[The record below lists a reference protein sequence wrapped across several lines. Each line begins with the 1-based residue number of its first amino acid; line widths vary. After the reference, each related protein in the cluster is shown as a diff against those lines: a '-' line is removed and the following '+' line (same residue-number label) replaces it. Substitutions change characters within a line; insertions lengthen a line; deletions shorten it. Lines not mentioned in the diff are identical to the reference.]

1 MVKEQLQIKETD
13 LEKAK
18 QWSESVFLDNDLLL
32 TERINEAPMPTE
44 PRKMNFIII
53 GLCTEG
59 EIVYQLDG
67 QKMNIAPGDI
77 LVVSEKHIVDSYR
90 HSPDMKGLCM
100 MVSVNFFHEIIQNI
114 KDVSS
119 LFLFARSHP
128 VMRLEPKEIETFKA
142 YFQVIQKK
150 IGDKGNHFRKNLI
163 RTLLLAMFYDLSNII
178 YRVQNDDLPKAR
190 SEIIFTRFIN
200 LVEKNYKTERRV
212 GWYSQQLDITPKY
225 LAETVKAASRRT
237 PIEWINDYII
247 LELRVLLKNSTKSI
261 KEITEELNFPNQSFL
276 GKFFREHVGMTPS
289 QFRKS

>member
-114 KDVSS
+114 K
-119 LFLFARSHP
+119 
-128 VMRLEPKEIETFKA
+128 
-142 YFQVIQKK
+142 
-150 IGDKGNHFRKNLI
+150 G
-163 RTLLLAMFYDLSNII
+163 
-178 YRVQNDDLPKAR
+178 
-190 SEIIFTRFIN
+190 
-200 LVEKNYKTERRV
+200 
-212 GWYSQQLDITPKY
+212 
-225 LAETVKAASRRT
+225 
-237 PIEWINDYII
+237 
-247 LELRVLLKNSTKSI
+247 
-261 KEITEELNFPNQSFL
+261 
-276 GKFFREHVGMTPS
+276 
-289 QFRKS
+289 

>member
-90 HSPDMKGLCM
+90 LSPED
-100 MVSVNFFHEIIQNI
+100 
-114 KDVSS
+114 
-119 LFLFARSHP
+119 
-128 VMRLEPKEIETFKA
+128 
-142 YFQVIQKK
+142 
-150 IGDKGNHFRKNLI
+150 
-163 RTLLLAMFYDLSNII
+163 
-178 YRVQNDDLPKAR
+178 
-190 SEIIFTRFIN
+190 
-200 LVEKNYKTERRV
+200 
-212 GWYSQQLDITPKY
+212 
-225 LAETVKAASRRT
+225 
-237 PIEWINDYII
+237 
-247 LELRVLLKNSTKSI
+247 
-261 KEITEELNFPNQSFL
+261 
-276 GKFFREHVGMTPS
+276 
-289 QFRKS
+289 RKSVV